1 MTPPTRLRL
10 RPTTRFLPTVLLV
23 DDDAELHQ
31 LVRLVLRRQC
41 DVLVASSAGEARRQL
56 ADHPEE
62 IQLILMDIGLS
73 GAEDGLSLT
82 RELRGNTP
90 WTNVPI
96 VAETAH
102 VLPEDRSAALRA
114 GCDEFLPK
122 PFYPSGLRSLVD
134 RFLKEASDS

>member
-1 MTPPTRLRL
+1 MKL

-23 DDDAELHQ
+23 DDDPELHQ
-31 LVRLVLRRQC
+31 LVRLMLRRQC

-62 IQLILMDIGLS
+62 IQLILMDIGLA
-73 GAEDGLSLT
+73 GVEDGLTLT
-82 RELRGNTP
+82 RELRAKEL
-90 WTNVPI
+90 WTKLPI

-114 GCDEFLPK
+114 GCDEFLAK
-122 PFYPSGLRSLVD
+122 PFYPSELRSLVD
-134 RFLKEASDS
+134 RFLKQASDS